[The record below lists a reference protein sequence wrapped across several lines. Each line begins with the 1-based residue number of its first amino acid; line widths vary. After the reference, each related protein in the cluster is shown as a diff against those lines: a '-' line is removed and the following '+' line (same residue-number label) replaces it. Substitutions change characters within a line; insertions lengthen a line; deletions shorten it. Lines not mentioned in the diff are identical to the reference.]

1 MGKPRGGNR
10 GGGGGAGSSSKRGR
24 GGRGRRGGGPGGA
37 SRADHYLEGDSW
49 KPASIVEPDEEED
62 DEDEDDSGSESGSG
76 SESEGSRTSPS
87 RSRKGKARA
96 TDDDQENDDDDKE
109 EDDEEDEDDAILEA
123 QLQLPLAQWDFGHC
137 DPKRCSGKKLARL
150 GLIRELR
157 VGQRFRGI
165 VLTPNATQTL
175 SPADTPVL
183 AEHGLA
189 VVECSWAR
197 LDEVPFGKIKSPHE
211 RLLPHLVATNPVNYG
226 KSMKLNCVEALA
238 AALFITSHDPLA
250 NHLLSKFGW
259 GKQFPIVNK
268 GLLDRYRACTGPE
281 QVLGV
286 ADELVQQEMERKQR
300 EKVDRGQRGE
310 DLSLSNPNHTGPDD
324 PSDDD
329 EDEDGEA
336 NRLQQNFSK
345 VVRITSAS
353 EAAALEEQS

>member
-1 MGKPRGGNR
+1 MGKPRGGSR
-10 GGGGGAGSSSKRGR
+10 GGSGGGSGGSSSKRGR
-24 GGRGRRGGGPGGA
+24 GGRGGRRGGGGGT
-37 SRADHYLEGDSW
+37 SRADYYLESDNW
-49 KPASIVEPDEEED
+49 KPASIVEPDDEEEED
-62 DEDEDDSGSESGSG
+62 DEDESDSQSGSEGSQDP
-76 SESEGSRTSPS
+76 PS

-96 TDDDQENDDDDKE
+96 TDKD
-109 EDDEEDEDDAILEA
+109 EDDEDDGGEEDEEDAILQT

-250 NHLLSKFGW
+250 HHLLSKFGW
-259 GKQFPIVNK
+259 GQQFPIVNK
-268 GLLDRYRACTGPE
+268 GLLDRYKACTDPE
-281 QVLGV
+281 QILAV
-286 ADELVQQEMERKQR
+286 AEELVQQEMERKQR

-310 DLSLSNPNHTGPDD
+310 DLSLFNPNHTAEE
-324 PSDDD
+324 SED
-329 EDEDGEA
+329 EDEEDT
-336 NRLQQNFSK
+336 LQQDFSK

-353 EAAALEEQS
+353 EAAAVHEQQQS

>member
-1 MGKPRGGNR
+1 MGKPRGSSR
-10 GGGGGAGSSSKRGR
+10 GGSGGGSGGSSSKRGR
-24 GGRGRRGGGPGGA
+24 GGRGGRRGGGGGT
-37 SRADHYLEGDSW
+37 SRADYYLESDNW
-49 KPASIVEPDEEED
+49 KPASIVEPDDEEED
-62 DEDEDDSGSESGSG
+62 DDEDESDSQSGSEGSQDP
-76 SESEGSRTSPS
+76 PS

-96 TDDDQENDDDDKE
+96 TDKD
-109 EDDEEDEDDAILEA
+109 EDDEEDGGEEDEEDAILQT

-250 NHLLSKFGW
+250 HHLLSKFGW
-259 GKQFPIVNK
+259 GQQFPIVNK
-268 GLLDRYRACTGPE
+268 GLLDRYKACTDPE
-281 QVLGV
+281 QILAV
-286 ADELVQQEMERKQR
+286 AEELVQQEVERKQR

-310 DLSLSNPNHTGPDD
+310 DLSLFNPNHTAEE
-324 PSDDD
+324 SED
-329 EDEDGEA
+329 EDEEDT
-336 NRLQQNFSK
+336 LQQDFSK

-353 EAAALEEQS
+353 EAAAVHEQQQS

>member
-1 MGKPRGGNR
+1 MGKPRGGSR
-10 GGGGGAGSSSKRGR
+10 GGSGGGSGGSSSKRGR
-24 GGRGRRGGGPGGA
+24 GGRGGRRGGGGGT
-37 SRADHYLEGDSW
+37 SRADYYLESDNW
-49 KPASIVEPDEEED
+49 KPASIVEPDDEEEED
-62 DEDEDDSGSESGSG
+62 DEDESDSQSGSEGSQDA
-76 SESEGSRTSPS
+76 PS

-96 TDDDQENDDDDKE
+96 TDKD
-109 EDDEEDEDDAILEA
+109 EDDEEDGGEENEEDAILEA

-250 NHLLSKFGW
+250 HHLLSKFGW
-259 GKQFPIVNK
+259 GQQFPIVNK
-268 GLLDRYRACTGPE
+268 GLLDRYKACTDPE
-281 QVLGV
+281 QILAV
-286 ADELVQQEMERKQR
+286 AEELVQQEMERKQR

-310 DLSLSNPNHTGPDD
+310 DLSLFNPNHTAEE
-324 PSDDD
+324 SED
-329 EDEDGEA
+329 EDEEDT
-336 NRLQQNFSK
+336 LQQDFSK

-353 EAAALEEQS
+353 EAAAVHEQQQS